1 MENSIEV
8 SPLLYWKLF
17 EVRNYVASVL
27 VFSSAPTPE
36 KGMSYN
42 KHWTNEGIREWG
54 GKHYSLH
61 TAIIVLPRAS
71 LVAQG

>member
-1 MENSIEV
+1 MEV

-36 KGMSYN
+36 KGMCYN
-42 KHWTNEGIREWG
+42 KHWTNEGIREG
-54 GKHYSLH
+54 GGESYSLY
-61 TAIIVLPRAS
+61 TAIIVLYWAS
-71 LVAQG
+71 LVVQW

>member
-1 MENSIEV
+1 MEV
-8 SPLLYWKLF
+8 SSLLYWKLF

-42 KHWTNEGIREWG
+42 KHWTNEGIRERG
-54 GKHYSLH
+54 GERYSLH
-61 TAIIVLPRAS
+61 TDIIVLSWAS
-71 LVAQG
+71 LVVQG

>member
-1 MENSIEV
+1 MEV
-8 SPLLYWKLF
+8 SSLLYWKLF

-42 KHWTNEGIREWG
+42 KHWTHEGIRERG
-54 GKHYSLH
+54 GERYSLH
-61 TAIIVLPRAS
+61 TAIIVLSWAS
-71 LVAQG
+71 LVVQG